1 MSVTF
6 DHPCTVKKGANYA
19 IVLLSPL
26 SHPTNSYWIGGWNK
40 HCHADVY
47 KKGNAFKS
55 FNCCYTWVSYGKEGT
70 ETGEE
75 AVTWRKLCSTGLRIP
90 MWYITS
96 QRFLWFQQSILYLL
110 KTNLS

>member
-55 FNCCYTWVSYGKEGT
+55 FNCCYT
-70 ETGEE
+70 
-75 AVTWRKLCSTGLRIP
+75 
-90 MWYITS
+90 
-96 QRFLWFQQSILYLL
+96 
-110 KTNLS
+110 